1 VNPIQH
7 TTVNTPIG
15 DLVILLDDGV
25 VVASG
30 FTSVEDQVGRLDA
43 TTRSRGLERRDDL
56 GSVSQ
61 AVADYFAGDVAALD
75 AVEVK
80 QSGGPFLQEVWRVMR
95 EVPAGQ
101 TWTYSELAAKAGR
114 PPAIRAAA
122 SACARN
128 MVAPFVPCHRIVRSD
143 GTLGGYYYG
152 LDTKR
157 WLLAHEAQ
165 A

>member
-1 VNPIQH
+1 MNPIQQ
-7 TTVNTPIG
+7 TTIKTPVG
-15 DLVILLDDGV
+15 DLAILLDDGV

-30 FTSVEDQVGRLDA
+30 FTSVEDQASRLDA
-43 TTRSRGLERRDDL
+43 ATRSRGLERREDL
-56 GSVSQ
+56 GLVSR
-61 AVADYFAGDVAALD
+61 AVADYFAGDVGALD

-80 QSGGPFLQEVWRVMR
+80 QAGGPFLQEAWRVMR

-114 PPAIRAAA
+114 PSAIRAAA

-152 LDTKR
+152 LDVKR
-157 WLLAHEAQ
+157 WLLAHEGQ
-165 A
+165 D

>member
-1 VNPIQH
+1 MNPIQH
-7 TTVNTPIG
+7 TTIKTPVG
-15 DLVILLDDGV
+15 DLAILLDDGV

-30 FTSVEDQVGRLDA
+30 FTSVEDQASRLDA
-43 TTRSRGLERRDDL
+43 ATRSRGLERREDL
-56 GSVSQ
+56 GLVSR
-61 AVADYFAGDVAALD
+61 AVADYFAGDVGALD

-80 QSGGPFLQEVWRVMR
+80 QAGGPFLQEVWRVMR

-114 PPAIRAAA
+114 PSAIRAAA

-152 LDTKR
+152 LDVKR
-157 WLLAHEAQ
+157 WLLAHEGQ
-165 A
+165 D

>member
-1 VNPIQH
+1 MNPIQH
-7 TTVNTPIG
+7 TTIKTPVG
-15 DLVILLDDGV
+15 DLAILLDDGL

-30 FTSVEDQVGRLDA
+30 FTSVEDQASRLDA
-43 TTRSRGLERRDDL
+43 ATRSRGLERREDL
-56 GSVSQ
+56 GLVSR
-61 AVADYFAGDVAALD
+61 AVADYFAGDVGALD

-80 QSGGPFLQEVWRVMR
+80 QAGGPFLQEVWRVMR

-114 PPAIRAAA
+114 PSAIRAAA

-143 GTLGGYYYG
+143 GTLSGYYYG
-152 LDTKR
+152 LDVKR
-157 WLLAHEAQ
+157 WLLAHEGQ
-165 A
+165 D

>member
-7 TTVNTPIG
+7 TTIKTPVG
-15 DLVILLDDGV
+15 DLAILLDDGV

-30 FTSVEDQVGRLDA
+30 FTSVEDQASRLDA
-43 TTRSRGLERRDDL
+43 ATRSRGLERREDL
-56 GSVSQ
+56 GLVSR
-61 AVADYFAGDVAALD
+61 AVADYFAGDVGALD

-80 QSGGPFLQEVWRVMR
+80 QAGGPFLQEVWRVMR

-114 PPAIRAAA
+114 PSAIRAAA

-152 LDTKR
+152 LDVKR
-157 WLLAHEAQ
+157 WLLAHEGQ
-165 A
+165 D